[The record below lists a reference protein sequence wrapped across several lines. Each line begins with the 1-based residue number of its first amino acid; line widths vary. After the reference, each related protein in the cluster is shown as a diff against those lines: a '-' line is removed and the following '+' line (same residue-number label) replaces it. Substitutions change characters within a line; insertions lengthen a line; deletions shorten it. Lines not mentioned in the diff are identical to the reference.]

1 MIRSYFHANIYCL
14 LGSTLAAFLRL
25 KEIEMNN
32 DQPLMNTYGRLPVAF
47 ESGDGS
53 WLYDTDGNK
62 YFDTFFGIAV
72 CGLGHSHPA
81 VTKAIKD
88 QAGRLVHVSNL
99 YHSPLQIKLGQTLCQ
114 LSGMDKVFF
123 SNSGAEANEAAIKLA
138 RKYGHDKGIQ
148 TPTIIVME
156 QSFHG
161 RTMATLTAT
170 GNRKAQ
176 AGFEPLLS
184 GFVRAPYND
193 LEAVK
198 SIAKSNNNVVAVFV
212 EPIQGEGGLSIASDE
227 YLKGI
232 REVCDANDWL
242 LMLDEVQTGN
252 GRTGSFFAYQ
262 GIDITPDVVTTAKGI
277 ANGYPIGACLAKGS
291 AADVLSP
298 GTHGSTFGGNPLG
311 CAAALATI
319 NEIMSNDLCDR
330 ATFLGNRIVDSLKG
344 ELLGANYIKD
354 IRGKGLM
361 IGIEMSEPCAELVAL
376 AKAKGLLLNVTSEK
390 VIRLLPAL
398 NMTDEE
404 CDFLIDAVVQ
414 IIRLYAA
421 DDRSRPR
428 S

>member
-1 MIRSYFHANIYCL
+1 MS
-14 LGSTLAAFLRL
+14 
-25 KEIEMNN
+25 N
-32 DQPLMNTYGRLPVAF
+32 DQPLMNTYGRLPVVF
-47 ESGDGS
+47 ENGDGM

-99 YHSPLQIKLGQTLCQ
+99 FHSPLQVKLGQTLCD
-114 LSGMDKVFF
+114 LSGMEKVFF

-138 RKYGHDKGIQ
+138 RKYGHDRGIQ

-156 QSFHG
+156 NSFHG

-170 GNRKAQ
+170 GNRKVQ
-176 AGFEPLLS
+176 AGFEPLLG
-184 GFVRAPYND
+184 GFARAPYND
-193 LEAVK
+193 IEAIEA
-198 SIAKSNNNVVAVFV
+198 IAKSNPNIVAVLV
-212 EPIQGEGGLSIASDE
+212 EPVQGEGGLTIGSDDYMTALRRICTE
-227 YLKGI
+227 
-232 REVCDANDWL
+232 NDWL

-252 GRTGSFFAYQ
+252 GRTGHYFAYQ
-262 GIDITPDVVTTAKGI
+262 GLGIVPDVVTTAKGI
-277 ANGYPIGACLAKGS
+277 ANGYPIGACLAQGK
-291 AADVLSP
+291 AAEVLSP

-319 NEIMSNDLCDR
+319 EEITSNELCAR
-330 ATFLGNRIVDSLKG
+330 ATELGQRIVSTLKE
-344 ELLGANYIKD
+344 ELLGANYVAD

-361 IGIEMSEPCAELVAL
+361 IGIELVAPCTELVPL

-398 NMTDEE
+398 NMSDEE

-421 DDRSRPR
+421 DDRSKPR
-428 S
+428 N

>member
-1 MIRSYFHANIYCL
+1 
-14 LGSTLAAFLRL
+14 
-25 KEIEMNN
+25 MNN
-32 DQPLMNTYGRLPVAF
+32 DQPLMSTYGRLPVAF
-47 ESGDGS
+47 ENGDGA

-88 QAGRLVHVSNL
+88 QAGRLLHCSNL
-99 YHSPLQIKLGQTLCQ
+99 YHTPLQVKLAQTLCQ
-114 LSGMDKVFF
+114 ISGMEKVFF

-148 TPTIIVME
+148 TPTIIVMD

-176 AGFEPLLS
+176 AGFEPLLG
-184 GFVRAPYND
+184 GFVRAPFND
-193 LEAVK
+193 VKAVEA
-198 SIAKSNNNVVAVFV
+198 IAKSNPNVVAILV
-212 EPIQGEGGLSIASDE
+212 EPIQGEGGLSIAEDG
-227 YLKGI
+227 YLKSLRQI
-232 REVCDANDWL
+232 CDENDWL

-252 GRTGSFFAYQ
+252 GRTGNYFAYQ
-262 GIDITPDVVTTAKGI
+262 GYDVTPDVVTTAKGI
-277 ANGYPIGACLAKGS
+277 ANGYPIGACMAKGS
-291 AADVLSP
+291 AADVLTP

-319 NEIMSNDLCDR
+319 NEITSHKLCDR
-330 ATFLGNRIVDSLKG
+330 ASVLGERILKELEN
-344 ELLGANYIKD
+344 ELLAANYVAD

-361 IGIEMSEPCAELVAL
+361 IGIELTEPCLELVPL

-398 NMTDEE
+398 NMSDDECE
-404 CDFLIDAVVQ
+404 FLIDAVVQ
-414 IIRLYAA
+414 IIRLYSA

>member
-1 MIRSYFHANIYCL
+1 
-14 LGSTLAAFLRL
+14 
-25 KEIEMNN
+25 
-32 DQPLMNTYGRLPVAF
+32 MNTYGRLPVSF
-47 ESGDGS
+47 ENGDGA

-72 CGLGHSHPA
+72 CGLGHSHPE
-81 VTKAIKD
+81 VTKAIRD
-88 QAGRLVHVSNL
+88 QAGRLVHCSNL
-99 YHSPLQIKLGQTLCQ
+99 YHSPLQSKLAQQLCQ
-114 LSGMDKVFF
+114 ISKMDKVFF
-123 SNSGAEANEAAIKLA
+123 SNSGAEANEAAIKIA

-176 AGFEPLLS
+176 AGFEPLLG
-184 GFVRAPYND
+184 GFVRAPFDDIDAIKNI
-193 LEAVK
+193 
-198 SIAKSNNNVVAVFV
+198 SQSNPNIVAIFV

-227 YLKGI
+227 YMQAL
-232 REVCDANDWL
+232 RELCDQHEWL

-252 GRTGSFFAYQ
+252 GRTGHYFAYEGY
-262 GIDITPDVVTTAKGI
+262 GIVPDVVTTAKGM
-277 ANGYPIGACLAKGS
+277 ANGFPIGACLAKGVAS
-291 AADVLSP
+291 ETLTP

-311 CAAALATI
+311 CAAALATT
-319 NEIMSNDLCDR
+319 NEITTNNLCDR
-330 ATFLGNRIVDSLKG
+330 AKLLGDRIVSTLKT
-344 ELLGANYIKD
+344 ELLAANYVKD

-361 IGIEMSEPCAELVAL
+361 IGIEMEAPCPELVPL
-376 AKAKGLLLNVTSEK
+376 AKAKGLLLNVTSDS

-404 CDFLIDAVVQ
+404 CEFLIDAVVQ

-421 DDRSRPR
+421 DDRSSPR
-428 S
+428 T